1 MLLEE
6 KMLPWQ
12 SHMVKFLKHTK
23 ASAPGPDGIPYAAWL
38 ASGSYGAAALHLA
51 MRVMM
56 DGTRPLL
63 GFNNSIGIFLP
74 KGTADED
81 TLSSVKRTA
90 ENTRPLGLKNT
101 NNKTIAAAVNHAV
114 AGAISQWADPQQNGF
129 ICGRQGLNNII
140 DIDAR
145 ARISD
150 TSATASH
157 ADLPCPKKKS
167 QNNAAPKNPPTKLLL
182 AIIFV

>member
-1 MLLEE
+1 MLN
-6 KMLPWQ
+6 
-12 SHMVKFLKHTK
+12 FLKRAK

-56 DGTRPLL
+56 NGTRHPL
-63 GFNNSIGIFLP
+63 GFNNSLGIFLP
-74 KGTADED
+74 KGAADDD
-81 TLSSVKRTA
+81 TLCSVKRTA

-101 NNKTIAAAVNHAV
+101 DNKTIAAAINYTIS
-114 AGAISQWADPQQNGF
+114 GAITHWVDSQQNGF

-140 DIDAR
+140 DIAAR

-150 TSATASH
+150 TSATA
-157 ADLPCPKKKS
+157 DQTNLPCPKKK
-167 QNNAAPKNPPTKLLL
+167 
-182 AIIFV
+182 